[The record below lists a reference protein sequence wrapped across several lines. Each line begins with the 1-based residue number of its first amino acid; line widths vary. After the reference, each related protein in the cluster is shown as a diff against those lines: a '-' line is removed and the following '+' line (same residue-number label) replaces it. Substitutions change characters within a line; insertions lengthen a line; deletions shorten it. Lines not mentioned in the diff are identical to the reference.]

1 MAKKFEFLE
10 VFMGIVL
17 LSFVSANAAVI
28 SDVKVCNL
36 RGGRAATITWLTD
49 VAATGEDSVLVTN
62 TSISAGYCV
71 HCVQNRFQHSRRGYK
86 WFNSQ

>member
-36 RGGRAATITWLTD
+36 MRREGCDDYVAYRRCGNRGR
-49 VAATGEDSVLVTN
+49 
-62 TSISAGYCV
+62 
-71 HCVQNRFQHSRRGYK
+71 
-86 WFNSQ
+86 